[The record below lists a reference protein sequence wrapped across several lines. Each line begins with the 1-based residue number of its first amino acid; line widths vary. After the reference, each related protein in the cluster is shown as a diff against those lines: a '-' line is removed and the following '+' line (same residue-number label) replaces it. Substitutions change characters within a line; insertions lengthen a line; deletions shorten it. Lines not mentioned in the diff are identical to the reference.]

1 MNQNNENDLMLKID
15 SLDRVI
21 HAPARMMI
29 MTFLYVVESGDAVF
43 LMRQTGLTWG
53 NLASHLSKLEDAQ
66 YISIEKEFIN
76 RKPHTMIHITDMGR
90 KAFREYR
97 EQITGIF
104 EDIPE

>member
-1 MNQNNENDLMLKID
+1 MNPDNDNDLLLKID

-29 MTFLYVVESGDAVF
+29 MTFLYVVESGDAVY

-66 YISIEKEFIN
+66 YISIEKEFID
-76 RKPHTMIHITDMGR
+76 RKPHTMIHITDKGR
-90 KAFREYR
+90 KAFKDYR
-97 EQITGIF
+97 ERITGIF
-104 EDIPE
+104 EDLPD